1 MSNITLRIDDSLK
14 NQSQKIL
21 DQMGLSMNTA
31 VNLFL
36 HQLCTDR
43 GLPFRPS
50 ADPFDSPANQA
61 HLAKAV
67 RQIEEGKVVIKT
79 LDELEAREK

>member
-31 VNLFL
+31 VSLFL

-50 ADPFDSPANQA
+50 VDPFDSPANQA
-61 HLAKAV
+61 HLVKAV
-67 RQIEEGKVVIKT
+67 RQIEEGKVVVKT
-79 LDELEAREK
+79 LDELEAMER